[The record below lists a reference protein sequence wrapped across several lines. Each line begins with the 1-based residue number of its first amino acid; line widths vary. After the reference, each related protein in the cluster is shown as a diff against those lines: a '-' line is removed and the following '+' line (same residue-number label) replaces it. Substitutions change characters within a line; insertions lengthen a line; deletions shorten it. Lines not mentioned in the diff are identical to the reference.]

1 MKKDI
6 FHRMQA
12 MLRFCVALF
21 FLAILS
27 LFLFSFKAE
36 KQAADFLKQLGL
48 SQEQANSKITGSLLA
63 GSLDLYGIRNLHKI
77 LVNDRAAIVNDLAGY
92 AKQYANSAA
101 FKNEYTLLR
110 ENNKPAPA
118 QKTETPEEM
127 RASMI
132 KSAKE
137 YLKNAEDAYKKAGPD
152 MKNITAQMLDAAKQ
166 NLKAAEDP
174 ANKSIIAYTRN
185 YESLK
190 KIMQQS
196 NENMI
201 KIWEENYPAD
211 HLQYIRVKL
220 QSFMDATADID
231 FNAQLTEKNGIKYFV
246 NPDYERKGN
255 RWKLAFRAGKSAV
268 ETARAFAGKWI
279 SEIN

>member
-6 FHRMQA
+6 FNRMLA
-12 MLRFCVALF
+12 TLRFCVAVFILV
-21 FLAILS
+21 ILS

-48 SQEQANSKITGSLLA
+48 SQEQANQKISGGLLG

-77 LVNDRAAIVNDLAGY
+77 LVNDRAAIVSDLAGY
-92 AKQYANSAA
+92 AKQYANTAA
-101 FKNEYTLLR
+101 FKKEYALLR
-110 ENNKPAPA
+110 ENNKPAPV

-132 KSAKE
+132 KAAKE
-137 YLKNAEDAYKKAGPD
+137 YVKNAEDAYNKAGAD
-152 MKNITAQMLDAAKQ
+152 MKKITAQMVDAAKQ

-174 ANKSIIAYTRN
+174 GNKSIIAYTRN

-196 NENMI
+196 NEQIVKN
-201 KIWEENYPAD
+201 WEEKYPAD
-211 HLQYIRVKL
+211 HLQYIKVKL
-220 QSFMDATADID
+220 QAFMDATADID

-246 NPDYERKGN
+246 NPDYERKGD

-268 ETARAFAGKWI
+268 EAGRAFAGQWLA
-279 SEIN
+279 EIK